1 MDFQSIKMVSQ
12 PRDLKIN
19 LFPHQLASIYNM
31 EKLETNNIIEKEMYI
46 KETKIGVKSI
56 LIYINIIL

>member
-19 LFPHQLASIYNM
+19 LFPHQLASIYNRC
-31 EKLETNNIIEKEMYI
+31 KIHFNIYKY
-46 KETKIGVKSI
+46 
-56 LIYINIIL
+56 NFII